1 MSRNRF
7 LRRTGQRRDRDSTM
21 VLSIFLILVV
31 LVLTTTLIEAGNAM
45 AARGHGLDIAQQ
57 AARAGA
63 DKLDLTTL
71 RSTGQVRIDPATA
84 QAAATAYLTQMGE
97 TGTVTATATEV
108 VVTVTV
114 TRPSISFG
122 SISVRVTAN
131 AAPLTG

>member
-1 MSRNRF
+1 MNTNTF
-7 LRRTGQRRDRDSTM
+7 ARRSGDRGSTM

-31 LVLTTTLIEAGNAM
+31 LLLATALIEAGNAM

-63 DKLDLTTL
+63 DKIDLATL
-71 RSTGQVRIDPATA
+71 RGTGQVRIDPA
-84 QAAATAYLTQMGE
+84 AAEDAASAYLAQLGE
-97 TGTVTATATEV
+97 TGTVTATPASV

-114 TRPSISFG
+114 NRPSISFG
-122 SISVRVTAN
+122 SISVQVTAS